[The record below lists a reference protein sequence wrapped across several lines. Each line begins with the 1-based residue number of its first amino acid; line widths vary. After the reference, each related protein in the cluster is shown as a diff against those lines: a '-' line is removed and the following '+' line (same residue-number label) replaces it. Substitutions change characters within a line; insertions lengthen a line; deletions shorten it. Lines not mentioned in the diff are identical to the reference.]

1 MRIPWNRRYLIT
13 GYIKASLWLIPFAAM
28 PLYWVLVRLAEGTGD
43 WLIRTGRLDAESS
56 LFALNAA
63 GATAALGAII
73 TLNASF
79 LVFAFSSLLVAIQ
92 VASGQYTPRII
103 ATTLLRDNHIRIIV
117 AVFVFTLLFSVRVQN
132 RIQAGMDQFSF
143 FFAGILGLFSVMLFL
158 YLIDYAAR
166 MLRPVS
172 IVARVAEQGFAV
184 IDTVYPQPTRRPSP
198 ARLTLKDTPVAR
210 VVVHK
215 GTSGI
220 LLAANLA
227 GLVAEARRVNGA
239 IEIVPQVGDFVAVDE
254 PLFLLFGGAGE
265 LDDDMLRSSV
275 AFGTERT
282 IDQDPTFAF
291 RILVDIALKALSAA
305 INDPTTA
312 VLAIDQLHRLL
323 RMVGLRHLRD
333 EAITDEDGQ
342 LRVIL
347 RTPNW
352 EDFVHLSFREI
363 RLCGGNSVQV
373 ARRLRAMAENLLQTL
388 PDHRDAALRAELDL
402 LNRTIENSFAFPED
416 LALARIPD
424 AQGLGGSE
432 RPATAAPIPNA

>member
-1 MRIPWNRRYLIT
+1 MPWNRRYLIEN
-13 GYIKASLWLIPFAAM
+13 YIKASLWLVPFAAM
-28 PLYWVLVRLAEGTGD
+28 PLYWVLVRVSEATGD
-43 WLIRTGRLDAESS
+43 WLTRTGRIHPDTS
-56 LFALNAA
+56 LFAMDAS
-63 GATAALGAII
+63 GAQTALSAII

-132 RIQAGMDQFSF
+132 HIRTSVDQFSLLL
-143 FFAGILGLFSVMLFL
+143 AAILGLLSVMLFL

-172 IVARVAEQGFAV
+172 LVARVAERGVAV
-184 IDTVYPQPTRRPSP
+184 IASVYPQPTKGPSAP
-198 ARLTLKDTPVAR
+198 RSTPKGTSAAR

-220 LLAANLA
+220 LLAANLP
-227 GLVAEARRVNGA
+227 GLVAEARRSNGA
-239 IEIVPQVGDFVAVDE
+239 VEIVPQVGDFVAVDE

-265 LDDDMLRSSV
+265 IGDDLLRSSA
-275 AFGTERT
+275 AFGSERT

-323 RMVGLRHLRD
+323 RAVGMRHLRD
-333 EAITDEDGQ
+333 EAITDTEGN

-352 EDFVHLSFREI
+352 EDFVHLAFREI
-363 RLCGGNSVQV
+363 RHCGGGSLQI
-373 ARRLRAMAENLLQTL
+373 ARRLRAMGENLIQTL
-388 PDHRDAALRAELDL
+388 PEHRHRALRAELGL
-402 LNRTIENSFAFPED
+402 LDRAIERHFAFPED
-416 LALARIPD
+416 LALARIAD

-432 RPATAAPIPNA
+432 RSATGAPIPNA